1 MATFWVVFAK
11 CVGVVVV
18 DGDSN
23 VETIMQKTTE
33 LGCNPGPDHV
43 VQMQQVR
50 TDEIPGRYKNR
61 LLTKDQVDTLNAGK
75 QFH

>member
-1 MATFWVVFAK
+1 
-11 CVGVVVV
+11 
-18 DGDSN
+18 
-23 VETIMQKTTE
+23 MQKTTE

-50 TDEIPGRYKNR
+50 TDEIPERYKNR
-61 LLTKDQVDTLNAGK
+61 LLTKDEVDTLNAGK